1 MIVYHCPV
9 SCTDGRI
16 TAKKI
21 PIEHILAA
29 TRGATRPGTA
39 AGRANGTGQ
48 ASVDLDENTNKPKD
62 ACNC

>member
-1 MIVYHCPV
+1 MIVYHSVYP
-9 SCTDGRI
+9 CTNSWV

-29 TRGATRPGTA
+29 TRGATRPGTTT
-39 AGRANGTGQ
+39 GRANGSGQ
-48 ASVDLDENTNKPKD
+48 ASVDLDENANKPKD